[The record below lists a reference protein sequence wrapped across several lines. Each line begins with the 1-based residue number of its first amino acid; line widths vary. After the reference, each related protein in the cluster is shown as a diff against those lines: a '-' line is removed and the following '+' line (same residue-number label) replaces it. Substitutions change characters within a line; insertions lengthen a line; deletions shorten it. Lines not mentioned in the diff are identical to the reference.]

1 MIMTLTIHD
10 PMYHIPESESIK
22 TKKFKKQVEFY
33 PKQTNSSPRNT
44 KTF

>member
-10 PMYHIPESESIK
+10 HIPVSESIK
-22 TKKFKKQVEFY
+22 TKKFKKRVEFY